1 MNEYQSSININDSEY
16 SKLLNIIKMIRND
29 TKKLYIIIL
38 RTICV
43 VYKELI
49 VFLYFIL
56 KAKRS
61 LFLH

>member
-16 SKLLNIIKMIRND
+16 SKLLNIIRMIRNN

-49 VFLYFIL
+49 VFCRIL

>member
-38 RTICV
+38 RTICI
-43 VYKELI
+43 VYKQELI
-49 VFLYFIL
+49 IFCRIL